1 MHVDD
6 VLLQSASRVQP
17 SRSTPTSAS
26 AAQNV
31 YLKAGEIMEM
41 GGKETRRSIFLYQKE
56 RKRNLQQRLDE
67 GHAGEDVSFC

>member
-41 GGKETRRSIFLYQKE
+41 GGKRNTAKHLPLSE
-56 RKRNLQQRLDE
+56 RKKKKSATKVR
-67 GHAGEDVSFC
+67 